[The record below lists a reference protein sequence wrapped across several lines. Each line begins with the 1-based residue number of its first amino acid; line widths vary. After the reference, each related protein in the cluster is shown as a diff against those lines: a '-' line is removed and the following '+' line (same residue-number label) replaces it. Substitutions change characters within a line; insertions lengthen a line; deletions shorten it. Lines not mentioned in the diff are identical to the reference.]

1 MALQGSLAVCRAI
14 GNGKVSLETW
24 EHNGCLARKNFNL
37 KRGDDAKFGLF
48 IFNSLKTPTRCLQ
61 DALPVKLAENRLFN
75 SNILPVVVLIMFLA
89 GSVSALA
96 KAQVI
101 TRGRLGCKCI

>member
-1 MALQGSLAVCRAI
+1 MQGSI

-24 EHNGCLARKNFNL
+24 EHNGCLARRNFNL
-37 KRGDDAKFGLF
+37 KTGDDAKFGLF